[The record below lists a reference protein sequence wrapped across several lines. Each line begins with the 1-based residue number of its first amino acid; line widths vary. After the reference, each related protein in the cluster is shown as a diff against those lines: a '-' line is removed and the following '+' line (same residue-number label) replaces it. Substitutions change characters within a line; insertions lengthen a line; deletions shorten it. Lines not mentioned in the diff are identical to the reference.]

1 MTVTTREPAA
11 SFTVDE
17 AYAWCERLARAHYEN
32 FPVGSRLL
40 PRKTRRDLW
49 AIYAFARTAD
59 DFADEPDRGTP
70 EVRLARLADWRA
82 RAEAAHRGDLTA
94 ATELGG
100 APGTTRAG
108 DELCGASCRGGAGD
122 GDGASGRADGTDVAV
137 PVFTALAATM
147 AARSLPL
154 EPFTDLL
161 SAFSQDVT
169 TRRYGTWA
177 DLLDYCRRS
186 ADPVGRLVL
195 MVHGRRDP
203 ELFRLSDAVCTALQ
217 LTNHWQDLA
226 IDLREKDRLYVP
238 QNDLAA
244 FGVREADLA
253 RGILTDAYRRLMRE
267 LAARTRALFD
277 AGRPLA
283 ARVGPE
289 LRLELRVVWH
299 GGRAILERTEA
310 ADFDVWRAR
319 PSLGARDLAAVLLK
333 ACLGR

>member
-1 MTVTTREPAA
+1 MMATLASHSSGFTT
-11 SFTVDE
+11 DE
-17 AYAWCERLARAHYEN
+17 AYAWCERLARARHEN

-59 DFADEPDRGTP
+59 DWADEPDRGTP
-70 EVRLARLADWRA
+70 EARLARLADWRA
-82 RAEAAHRGDLTA
+82 HLEAAHRGDIAA
-94 ATELGG
+94 ATAG
-100 APGTTRAG
+100 PGPAG
-108 DELCGASCRGGAGD
+108 
-122 GDGASGRADGTDVAV
+122 

-154 EPFTDLL
+154 APFTDLL

-195 MVHGRRDP
+195 MVHGYRDP
-203 ELFRLSDAVCTALQ
+203 ALFALSDAVCTALQ

-226 IDLREKDRLYVP
+226 IDVGETDRLYLP

-244 FGVREADLA
+244 FGVSEADLK
-253 RGILTDAYRRLMRE
+253 RGVLTDAYRRLMAE
-267 LAARTRALFD
+267 LAARTRALFE
-277 AGRPLA
+277 AGRSLPS
-283 ARVGPE
+283 RVGPE

-299 GGRAILERTEA
+299 GGRTILERTAA
-310 ADFDVWRAR
+310 ADFDVWRRR
-319 PSLGARDLAAVLLK
+319 PSLGARDIAGVLLK

>member
-1 MTVTTREPAA
+1 MTVTAAPTPA
-11 SFTVDE
+11 SLTTDE

-59 DFADEPDRGTP
+59 DWADERGRGTP
-70 EVRLARLADWRA
+70 EVRLARIADWRA
-82 RAEAAHRGDLTA
+82 RAGAAHRGDLA
-94 ATELGG
+94 AAAGP
-100 APGTTRAG
+100 APAG
-108 DELCGASCRGGAGD
+108 
-122 GDGASGRADGTDVAV
+122 
-137 PVFTALAATM
+137 PVFTALGATM
-147 AARSLPL
+147 AARGLPL

-169 TRRYGTWA
+169 TRRYATWA

-195 MVHGRRDP
+195 LVHGYRDP
-203 ELFRLSDAVCTALQ
+203 ALFRLSDAICTALQ

-226 IDLREKDRLYVP
+226 IDVRGKDRLYVP

-244 FGVREADLA
+244 FGARESDLA
-253 RGILTDAYRRLMRE
+253 RGVLTDAYRRLMRE
-267 LAARTRALFD
+267 LAERTRALFD
-277 AGRPLA
+277 TGRPLLS
-283 ARVGPE
+283 RVGPE
-289 LRLELRVVWH
+289 LRLELRAVWH
-299 GGRAILERTEA
+299 GGRTILERTA
-310 ADFDVWRAR
+310 AVDFDVWRRR
-319 PSLGARDLAAVLLK
+319 PSLGARDLAAIFLK

>member
-1 MTVTTREPAA
+1 
-11 SFTVDE
+11 
-17 AYAWCERLARAHYEN
+17 
-32 FPVGSRLL
+32 
-40 PRKTRRDLW
+40 
-49 AIYAFARTAD
+49 
-59 DFADEPDRGTP
+59 
-70 EVRLARLADWRA
+70 
-82 RAEAAHRGDLTA
+82 
-94 ATELGG
+94 
-100 APGTTRAG
+100 
-108 DELCGASCRGGAGD
+108 
-122 GDGASGRADGTDVAV
+122 
-137 PVFTALAATM
+137 M

>member
-1 MTVTTREPAA
+1 M
-11 SFTVDE
+11 
-17 AYAWCERLARAHYEN
+17 
-32 FPVGSRLL
+32 
-40 PRKTRRDLW
+40 
-49 AIYAFARTAD
+49 
-59 DFADEPDRGTP
+59 
-70 EVRLARLADWRA
+70 
-82 RAEAAHRGDLTA
+82 
-94 ATELGG
+94 
-100 APGTTRAG
+100 
-108 DELCGASCRGGAGD
+108 
-122 GDGASGRADGTDVAV
+122 
-137 PVFTALAATM
+137 
-147 AARSLPL
+147 
-154 EPFTDLL
+154 
-161 SAFSQDVT
+161 T
-169 TRRYGTWA
+169 TRRYATWA

-195 MVHGRRDP
+195 MVHGYRDP

-226 IDLREKDRLYVP
+226 IDLGEKDRLYIP

-267 LAARTRALFD
+267 LADRTRALFD

-299 GGRAILERTEA
+299 GGRTILERTA
-310 ADFDVWRAR
+310 AVDFDVWRAR
-319 PSLGARDLAAVLLK
+319 PSLGARDVAAILLK